1 MDHSSS
7 SRPRRTTVGQHE
19 ASAPPW
25 FHLRSA
31 RPAAQTPK
39 VVLMVI
45 SLTCQRLLLR
55 TYALGADK
63 CTTQYNQPKNTFAE
77 NCALDNAQAEVVQ
90 SCIRLCLPLSF
101 VVLHA
106 MLFLDQW
113 MNFWRMWFHMC
124 SCPLHRF
131 FWLFSSSK
139 LLHCPGMASL
149 TAWSLAHK
157 RSTGEPGGASKK
169 QAGGSEKFLMKG
181 VQLLAKLSLK
191 NAMDIREIQSTVL
204 TTVILNQDDLYVQAA
219 TAATQ
224 EFNKHQD
231 QAKAGNGEPPAGPPH
246 CYAWIQMLELL
257 VTDGLAEEEKK
268 AVQAFCS
275 EHPSPEQMATV
286 VHVCRVKK
294 AFQKGK
300 TKLCLAVHDSAEAVL
315 QLLVKKLPE
324 RGGEL
329 KRGQAPKGGLERE
342 LQGLLDQ
349 LSDML
354 K

>member
-1 MDHSSS
+1 
-7 SRPRRTTVGQHE
+7 
-19 ASAPPW
+19 
-25 FHLRSA
+25 
-31 RPAAQTPK
+31 
-39 VVLMVI
+39 
-45 SLTCQRLLLR
+45 
-55 TYALGADK
+55 
-63 CTTQYNQPKNTFAE
+63 
-77 NCALDNAQAEVVQ
+77 
-90 SCIRLCLPLSF
+90 
-101 VVLHA
+101 
-106 MLFLDQW
+106 
-113 MNFWRMWFHMC
+113 
-124 SCPLHRF
+124 
-131 FWLFSSSK
+131 
-139 LLHCPGMASL
+139 MASL

-294 AFQKGK
+294 VFQKGK

-315 QLLVKKLPE
+315 QLLVKKLAE

-342 LQGLLDQ
+342 LQGFLDQ

>member
-1 MDHSSS
+1 
-7 SRPRRTTVGQHE
+7 
-19 ASAPPW
+19 
-25 FHLRSA
+25 
-31 RPAAQTPK
+31 
-39 VVLMVI
+39 MVI

-90 SCIRLCLPLSF
+90 LCIRLCLPLSF

-181 VQLLAKLSLK
+181 GSALGKIVSQKCNGHPGDPIHRPHDGSSRHSCHTRVQ
-191 NAMDIREIQSTVL
+191 
-204 TTVILNQDDLYVQAA
+204 
-219 TAATQ
+219 
-224 EFNKHQD
+224 
-231 QAKAGNGEPPAGPPH
+231 
-246 CYAWIQMLELL
+246 
-257 VTDGLAEEEKK
+257 
-268 AVQAFCS
+268 
-275 EHPSPEQMATV
+275 
-286 VHVCRVKK
+286 
-294 AFQKGK
+294 
-300 TKLCLAVHDSAEAVL
+300 
-315 QLLVKKLPE
+315 
-324 RGGEL
+324 
-329 KRGQAPKGGLERE
+329 QAPRSSESRKIVSH
-342 LQGLLDQ
+342 LLDHHIA
-349 LSDML
+349 ML
-354 K
+354 GFKCLNCW